1 MVGMTLRLGHLL
13 NSNMKGAEIMTT
25 LLTKA
30 IKQIEKLP
38 ANLQDEIAEQLLSD
52 FESEM
57 AWEKTLSKP
66 QPKLE
71 LLAERALR
79 ESEEGKTKKMGF
91 DEL

>member
-1 MVGMTLRLGHLL
+1 
-13 NSNMKGAEIMTT
+13 MTT

-38 ANLQDEIAEQLLSD
+38 SSLQDEIAEQLLYD
-52 FESEM
+52 SENEI
-57 AWEKTLSKP
+57 AWEKALSKP

-71 LLAERALR
+71 SLAQRALR
-79 ESEEGKTKKMGF
+79 ESKEGKTKKMGF

>member
-1 MVGMTLRLGHLL
+1 MT
-13 NSNMKGAEIMTT
+13 S

-38 ANLQDEIAEQLLSD
+38 SDLQDEIAEQLLSD
-52 FESEM
+52 FESEK
-57 AWEKTLSKP
+57 AWVKTLSNA

-71 LLAERALR
+71 TLAERALR
-79 ESEEGKTKKMGF
+79 ESEQGKTKKMGF